1 MQVSIQKM
9 NVYIKDQKK
18 EILKVIDEQ
27 SSEFINLPVK
37 LNAFNS
43 NFDQA
48 KFNHEQSQISMNDQI

>member
-27 SSEFINLPVK
+27 SSEFINLPMK

-43 NFDQA
+43 HFDQA
-48 KFNHEQSQISMNDQI
+48 KFNHEQSQI